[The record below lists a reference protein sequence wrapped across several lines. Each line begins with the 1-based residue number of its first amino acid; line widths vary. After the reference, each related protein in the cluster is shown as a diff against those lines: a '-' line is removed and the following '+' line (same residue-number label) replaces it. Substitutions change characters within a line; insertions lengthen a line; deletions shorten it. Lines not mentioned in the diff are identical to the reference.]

1 MMACMSL
8 EAIVVL
14 GKGIQRIVQGVTTLL
29 FPLTVVKTR
38 QQAIEGTP
46 PGIRGAA
53 QIARDV
59 VRHDGVRGL
68 YRGFGTVIIGIIPAR
83 GVSLLSLEPLSL

>member
-1 MMACMSL
+1 MDQGVGVQDITHMS
-8 EAIVVL
+8 
-14 GKGIQRIVQGVTTLL
+14 QGVTTIL

-53 QIARDV
+53 QIAKDILRY
-59 VRHDGVRGL
+59 DGIRGL
-68 YRGFGTVIIGIIPAR
+68 YRGFGTVVIGVIPAR
-83 GVSLLSLEPLSL
+83 GVWDKCPIHDTDAC

>member
-1 MMACMSL
+1 MPCPTVWL
-8 EAIVVL
+8 L
-14 GKGIQRIVQGVTTLL
+14 QGLTTVL

-46 PGIRGAA
+46 SGIKGAA
-53 QIARDV
+53 QIARSI

-68 YRGFGTVIIGIIPAR
+68 YRGFGTVVIGVLPAR
-83 GVSLLSLEPLSL
+83 GVSPPKYLPNSPSRDC

>member
-1 MMACMSL
+1 M
-8 EAIVVL
+8 
-14 GKGIQRIVQGVTTLL
+14 TTVL

-59 VRHDGVRGL
+59 VKYDGIRGL
-68 YRGFGTVIIGIIPAR
+68 YRGFGTVIIGVIPAR
-83 GVSLLSLEPLSL
+83 GVSPPVWLLHLICHTASAGILTSASV